1 LSITIKQSDH
11 TLTDKDL
18 EDAWL
23 VFGSLHIK
31 RNALDD
37 ASKEVFDYILGCLLR
52 SKPSATIDEY
62 QGRYLGGS
70 YIMREKDTG
79 VIFQVNLNACPAIG
93 GGLRDIEAYDA

>member
-1 LSITIKQSDH
+1 MTISIKQPDQ

-37 ASKEVFDYILGCLLR
+37 ASKEVFDHILGALLR
-52 SKPSATIDEY
+52 TRPSLDDIDFR
-62 QGRYLGGS
+62 GGGIGGS

-79 VIFQVNLNACPAIG
+79 VIFQVNLNSCPAIG